1 GVGGDGMILQAA
13 RKSAPLGKPVLG
25 INSGSLGFLAEIDPE
40 QMLEAIEEILANRYK
55 IQARLLIQATV
66 RRKNKTIGTFTALN
80 DAVIKNGATA
90 RVIKLDL
97 EINRQYVA
105 TYIGDGLIVSTP
117 TGSTAYSLAAS
128 GPIVYPDV
136 PVMVVAAICPHT
148 LTLRPLIVSAA
159 SEIKISVKSDHQ
171 EVILTLDG
179 QNDLPLEMGDTV
191 LIKKAAHQLK
201 FITVLDKSYYH
212 VLRTKLKWGE
222 R

>member
-1 GVGGDGMILQAA
+1 
-13 RKSAPLGKPVLG
+13 
-25 INSGSLGFLAEIDPE
+25 FLAEIDPE
-40 QMLEAIEEILANRYK
+40 QMLEAIEEILSNRYK

-97 EINRQYVA
+97 EVNRQYVA

-179 QNDLPLEMGDTV
+179 QNDLPLKMGDTV
-191 LIKKAAHQLK
+191 VIKKAAHQLK
-201 FITVLDKSYYH
+201 FITVPDKSYYH